1 MPGSTGAVRLA
12 PFSGKLAAGANVPRY
27 SRKGGSDTNK
37 PHGARLDTEV
47 TWTLTPVTGGTHLKM
62 VHDGFVLPQNQSA
75 YDAMS
80 PGWGKVLDG
89 IARVTGEG

>member
-1 MPGSTGAVRLA
+1 M
-12 PFSGKLAAGANVPRY
+12 
-27 SRKGGSDTNK
+27 
-37 PHGARLDTEV
+37 
-47 TWTLTPVTGGTHLKM
+47 TWTLTPVEGGTHLKM

-89 IARVTGEG
+89 IARVTAEG